1 MMKTF
6 VKMSMLIFCLVAVSA
21 CKNENKNKSV
31 VESLMEGDF
40 ESITSD
46 RIIDEG
52 KEYAQLFE
60 VVAKNTKIKDKRV
73 EFSLSKREF
82 KKTGLDGDY
91 YDKIQKQ
98 VKGFNN
104 MLDSEPAKNADQTLK
119 EFFKYLK
126 SKWGEITE

>member
-1 MMKTF
+1 M
-6 VKMSMLIFCLVAVSA
+6 
-21 CKNENKNKSV
+21 
-31 VESLMEGDF
+31 
-40 ESITSD
+40 
-46 RIIDEG
+46 
-52 KEYAQLFE
+52 
-60 VVAKNTKIKDKRV
+60 

>member
-31 VESLMEGDF
+31 VESLIEGDF
-40 ESITSD
+40 KSITGD
-46 RIIDEG
+46 RILDEG
-52 KEYAQLFE
+52 KEYAQLLE
-60 VVAKNTKIKDKRV
+60 VVVKNTKIKDKRV

-91 YDKIQKQ
+91 YDKKRSF
-98 VKGFNN
+98 KESFNYN
-104 MLDSEPAKNADQTLK
+104 IWRCYRRNK
-119 EFFKYLK
+119 
-126 SKWGEITE
+126 